1 MARTSGQ
8 DVNKKLQ
15 QRSKNVPAQNFNDMM
30 KAELARVF
38 PAIKSVVPKHMTPE
52 RMARIAL
59 TTISRT
65 PALAECTPASIIG
78 AVMNCAILGLEPNLI
93 GHAYLVP
100 FHNGKTGRKEAQF
113 QIGYKGLIDLVR
125 RSGNVSSIYAHEVCQ
140 KDEFDYCYGL
150 KKDLNHKPAEGDRG
164 LVTHYYACYHL
175 KDGAYDFVVMTR
187 AEVEAYRDKYSKAAK
202 FGPWVDNFDEMAKK
216 TLIRRL
222 VKYMPISIEVA
233 EHISRDDAV
242 LRPRANDGLESA
254 DIFDAEYATEAEA
267 TDVEAEVAEEEK
279 GASPQTTHQATQG
292 KLL

>member
-1 MARTSGQ
+1 MARTNGS
-8 DVNKKLQ
+8 DVQQALQ
-15 QRSKNVPAQNFNDMM
+15 RQASNAPAVSNFNDMM
-30 KAELARVF
+30 KSELAKVF

-100 FHNGKTGRKEAQF
+100 FYNSKTGRKEAQF

-140 KDEFDYCYGL
+140 RDEFDYCYGL
-150 KKDLNHKPAEGDRG
+150 KKDLQHKPAEGDRG
-164 LVTHYYACYHL
+164 QVTHYYACYHL
-175 KDGAYDFVVMTR
+175 KDGAYDFVVMTK

-233 EHISRDDAV
+233 EQLSRDDAV
-242 LRPRANDGLESA
+242 LKPRANDGMEST
-254 DIFDAEYATEAEA
+254 DIFDAEYVTATEVADDAPAKAE
-267 TDVEAEVAEEEK
+267 
-279 GASPQTTHQATQG
+279 PQPETVQD
-292 KLL
+292 KLI